1 MMAWLV
7 VLLPLGLLIGGFP
20 VFLLLLVTAVVAL
33 MTFEG
38 LSLTQVHLTLYGA
51 IDKFPLLA
59 VPFFLFAG
67 ELMARGSLA
76 RRIVDLMLAIVG
88 WMRGGLALSV
98 VGTSTVFGAL
108 SGSSVAT
115 IGAVGRLLYPRMK
128 SAGYDDRFSYGLIT
142 SAGSIDIMIP
152 PSITMILYSIAAGQS
167 ITQMFMAGIG
177 PGLVMAGVMAIYIV
191 IVARGF
197 RLVETEPFR
206 PARLVHALRDSGW
219 ALGAPVIIL
228 GGIYAGIVSPTEAA
242 GIACVYAM
250 FVSMVVYREIALGEL
265 WDIALSTV
273 YLTAQVMIIV
283 AAAAVFSWLLTISG
297 APQAL
302 AAWMVGLQA
311 EPWVILLL
319 INVLLLVV
327 GCFID
332 PASAVLVLTP
342 LLLPLAKAAGVDP
355 VHFGIIMTLNLAI
368 GMFTPPFGLNI
379 FMTQAMFKPR
389 LELIYRGLIPFIII
403 NLITLALVTYFP
415 EISLYLMRKLT

>member
-1 MMAWLV
+1 MAWVVV
-7 VLLPLGLLIGGFP
+7 VLPLALLIGGFP
-20 VFLLLLVTAVVAL
+20 IFLLLLLTTVIALLAFTAVP
-33 MTFEG
+33 
-38 LSLTQVHLTLYGA
+38 LTQVHVALYGG

-67 ELMARGSLA
+67 EMMARGSMA
-76 RRIVDLMLAIVG
+76 RRIVDLMLAIIGAV
-88 WMRGGLALSV
+88 RGGLALSV

-128 SAGYDDRFSYGLIT
+128 AAGYEDKFSFGLIT
-142 SAGSIDIMIP
+142 AAGSIDIMIP
-152 PSITMILYSIAAGQS
+152 PSISMILYSIAAGQS

-177 PGLVMAGVMAIYIV
+177 PGLVMAAVMALYIL
-191 IVARGF
+191 IVARGWTF
-197 RLVETEPFR
+197 VDTEPWDLWRLVR
-206 PARLVHALRDSGW
+206 ALRASGW

-242 GIACVYAM
+242 GIACVYAI
-250 FVSMVVYREIALGEL
+250 FVSMIVYRELGLREL
-265 WDIALSTV
+265 WEISVSTV

-302 AAWMVGLQA
+302 AGAIQDLKA
-311 EPWVILLL
+311 APWAVLLA
-319 INVLLLVV
+319 INAVLLVV

-332 PASAVLVLTP
+332 PTSAILVLTP
-342 LLLPLAKAAGVDP
+342 LLVPLVQAAGVDLI
-355 VHFGIIMTLNLAI
+355 HFGIIMTLNLAI

-379 FMTQAMFKPR
+379 FMTQAMFKPKV
-389 LELIYRGLIPFIII
+389 ELIYRGLVPFIII
-403 NLITLALVTYFP
+403 NMFTLALVTYIP
-415 EISLYLMRKLT
+415 ELSLYLMRKLS

>member
-1 MMAWLV
+1 MVWLV
-7 VLLPLGLLIGGFP
+7 VLLPLALLLGGFP
-20 VFLLLLVTAVVAL
+20 VFLLLLVTTVVAL
-33 MTFEG
+33 LAFTTVP
-38 LSLTQVHLTLYGA
+38 LTQVHVALYGA

-67 ELMARGSLA
+67 EMMARGSMA
-76 RRIVDLMLAIVG
+76 RRIVDLMLAMIGSV
-88 WMRGGLALSV
+88 RGGLALSV

-128 SAGYDDRFSYGLIT
+128 KAGYDDRFSLGLIT

-152 PSITMILYSIAAGQS
+152 PSISMILYSIAAGQS

-177 PGLVMAGVMAIYIV
+177 PGLVMAGVMAVYIV

-197 RLVETEPFR
+197 TFVDTEPFE
-206 PARLVHALRDSGW
+206 AGRLLRALRASGW

-242 GIACVYAM
+242 GIACVYAIL
-250 FVSMVVYREIALGEL
+250 VSMILYREISLREL
-265 WDIALSTV
+265 WQISVSTV

-302 AAWMVGLQA
+302 GSAIQELKAA
-311 EPWVILLL
+311 PWAILAVINVVLL
-319 INVLLLVV
+319 IV

-332 PASAVLVLTP
+332 PTSAILVLTP
-342 LLLPLAKAAGVDP
+342 LLLPVALAAGVDP
-355 VHFGIIMTLNLAI
+355 IHFGIIMTLNLAI

-379 FMTQAMFKPR
+379 FMTQALFKAPVDI
-389 LELIYRGLIPFIII
+389 IYRGLVPFIAI
-403 NLITLALVTYFP
+403 NLVTLALVTYIP
-415 EISLYLMRKLT
+415 ELSLYLMRRLS

>member
-1 MMAWLV
+1 MAWVV
-7 VLLPLGLLIGGFP
+7 VLLPLALLIGGFP
-20 VFLLLLVTAVVAL
+20 VFLLLLITTVVAL
-33 MTFEG
+33 LAFTNVP
-38 LSLTQVHLTLYGA
+38 LTQVHIALYGA

-76 RRIVDLMLAIVG
+76 RRIVDLMLAVIG
-88 WMRGGLALSV
+88 WTRGGLALSV

-128 SAGYDDRFSYGLIT
+128 AAGYDDRFSFGLIT

-152 PSITMILYSIAAGQS
+152 PSIAMIIYSIAAGQS

-177 PGLVMAGVMAIYIV
+177 PGLVMAGVMALYIV

-197 RLVETEPFR
+197 TLVDTEPFQVM
-206 PARLVHALRDSGW
+206 RLLRALRDSAL

-228 GGIYAGIVSPTEAA
+228 GGIYSGVISPTEAA
-242 GIACVYAM
+242 GVACVYAI
-250 FVSMVVYREIALGEL
+250 FVSMIVYREIGVREL
-265 WDIALSTV
+265 WEIALSTV

-302 AAWMVGLQA
+302 AGAIVGLKA
-311 EPWVILLL
+311 EPWVILLI
-319 INVLLLVV
+319 INIVLLIA
-327 GCFID
+327 GCFVD
-332 PASAVLVLTP
+332 PTSAILVLTP
-342 LLLPLAKAAGVDP
+342 LLLPLVQAAGVDP

-389 LELIYRGLIPFIII
+389 LELIYRGLVPFIII
-403 NLITLALVTYFP
+403 NLITLVLVTYIP
-415 EISLYLMRKLT
+415 EISLYLMRKLS

>member
-1 MMAWLV
+1 MAWVV
-7 VLLPLGLLIGGFP
+7 VLLPLALLIGGFP
-20 VFLLLLVTAVVAL
+20 IFLLLLVTAVVAL
-33 MTFEG
+33 TAFEG
-38 LSLTQVHLTLYGA
+38 LSLTQVHLALYGA

-76 RRIVDLMLAIVG
+76 RRIVDLMLAIIG
-88 WMRGGLALSV
+88 SARGGLALSV

-128 SAGYDDRFSYGLIT
+128 AAGYEDKFSFGLIT
-142 SAGSIDIMIP
+142 AAGSIDIMIP
-152 PSITMILYSIAAGQS
+152 PSISMILYSIAAGQS

-177 PGLVMAGVMAIYIV
+177 PGLVMAGVMALYIV
-191 IVARGF
+191 VVARGF
-197 RLVETEPFR
+197 TFVDTEPFS
-206 PARLVHALRDSGW
+206 AGRLLRALRDSAL

-250 FVSMVVYREIALGEL
+250 CVSMLIYREIGLAEL

-302 AAWMVGLQA
+302 AAAIQGLQA
-311 EPWVILLL
+311 QPWLVLLVI
-319 INVLLLVV
+319 NAVLLVV

-332 PASAVLVLTP
+332 PASAILVLTP
-342 LLLPLAKAAGVDP
+342 LLVPMVQAAGVDLI
-355 VHFGIIMTLNLAI
+355 HFGIIMTLNLAI

-379 FMTQAMFKPR
+379 FMTQAMFKPKV
-389 LELIYRGLIPFIII
+389 ELIYRGLVPFIII
-403 NLITLALVTYFP
+403 NIFTLALVTYIP
-415 EISLYLMRKLT
+415 ELSLYLMRKLT